1 MSPIFFT
8 FFSLS
13 HASFVQSSHLFS
25 LPFWSLCRVPNMAN
39 ILKRIRKVNKPFC
52 RTPAVVISARAQPFT
67 LQDKFIKVEGRIS
80 YSRHFSFF
88 GVVPPSL
95 EARLLLNK
103 LVCLSRGSFN
113 FNRLVNRYETFVRGS
128 TSWLTGGNCKI
139 YELNDTCDGTLI
151 PSIIILN
158 GN

>member
-1 MSPIFFT
+1 MERYFISSQEIVTHFFHF

-13 HASFVQSSHLFS
+13 HASFSLVIPS
-25 LPFWSLCRVPNMAN
+25 LPFWSLCRVPSIAN

-80 YSRHFSFF
+80 YSHRFSFF
-88 GVVPPSL
+88 GVVPPQPW

-103 LVCLSRGSFN
+103 LVCLSRASFN
-113 FNRLVNRYETFVRGS
+113 FNRLVNRYETFVSASGDRLRDS
-128 TSWLTGGNCKI
+128 LEEIAKYAN
-139 YELNDTCDGTLI
+139 
-151 PSIIILN
+151 
-158 GN
+158 